1 MFVVE
6 IGILHREKALVHVGF
21 YRRDEALSDIT
32 KDQIISGIYSIVPE
46 IFRDH
51 VLKRLN
57 IAKYTILFNGFEI
70 KSDAHQIHAGSNLP
84 ARSVPAALEPPLAD
98 PGNIV
103 LAYAIVDLMSDNLD
117 KTFLKA
123 VQEKIKQLG
132 DMFVSACGKKEDIE
146 SVDYESFKKNIL
158 VVFKDM
164 LKKPEDRFD
173 DMWPGTPAPKKKRK

>member
-32 KDQIISGIYSIVPE
+32 KDQIISGIYSLIPE

-57 IAKYTILFNGFEI
+57 ILKYTILFNGFDI
-70 KSDAHQIHAGSNLP
+70 TNNVPMNPAGSK
-84 ARSVPAALEPPLAD
+84 PPLGSATPNLSTD
-98 PGNIV
+98 HDKIV

-132 DMFVSACGKKEDIE
+132 DTFVAMHGGEKDIE
-146 SVDYESFKKNIL
+146 SADFGPFKQRIL
-158 VVFKDM
+158 EVFKDM

-173 DMWPGTPAPKKKRK
+173 DMWPGKPARNKKHE

>member
-6 IGILHREKALVHVGF
+6 IGLLHREKSLVHVGF
-21 YRRDEALSDIT
+21 YRQDEALSDGT

-70 KSDAHQIHAGSNLP
+70 KAGVAKDP
-84 ARSVPAALEPPLAD
+84 ARSKPPTGPASRAPLKD
-98 PGNIV
+98 PGRLV
-103 LAYAIVDLMSDNLD
+103 LVYAIVDLMSDNLD

-123 VQEKIKQLG
+123 VQAKITQLG
-132 DMFVSACGKKEDIE
+132 DLFVATIGSLDGIE
-146 SVDYESFKKNIL
+146 IADFEPYKQKIVA
-158 VVFKDM
+158 VFKDM

-173 DMWPGTPAPKKKRK
+173 DMWPGKSMKSKKR

>member
-6 IGILHREKALVHVGF
+6 IGILHREKSLVHVGF
-21 YRRDEALSDIT
+21 YRRNEALSDAT

-70 KSDAHQIHAGSNLP
+70 KPAVIKDL
-84 ARSVPAALEPPLAD
+84 ARSKPPADTASRITSMD
-98 PGNIV
+98 PDRIV
-103 LAYAIVDLMSDNLD
+103 LVYAIVDLMSDKLD

-123 VQEKIKQLG
+123 VQEKIKKLG
-132 DMFVSACGKKEDIE
+132 EMFVAINGDKKDIE
-146 SVDYESFKKNIL
+146 NVDFEPFKHKIIA
-158 VVFKDM
+158 VFTDM

-173 DMWPGTPAPKKKRK
+173 DMWPGSLDKGIKR

>member
-57 IAKYTILFNGFEI
+57 ISKYTILFNGFEI
-70 KSDAHQIHAGSNLP
+70 KHSVPGNEPSAARAATNLP
-84 ARSVPAALEPPLAD
+84 AD
-98 PGNIV
+98 PEKVV
-103 LAYAIVDLMSDNLD
+103 LVYAIVDLMADTID

-132 DMFVSACGKKEDIE
+132 NTFVAMHGGEEDIE
-146 SVDYESFKKNIL
+146 SMDYEPFKRRIL
-158 VVFKDM
+158 EVFKDM

-173 DMWPGTPAPKKKRK
+173 DMWPGIPVKSKKRE

>member
-32 KDQIISGIYSIVPE
+32 KDQIISGVYSIVPE

-57 IAKYTILFNGFEI
+57 IAKYTILFNGF
-70 KSDAHQIHAGSNLP
+70 DVRPNRTGTPGGSTPPAKQATSVLP
-84 ARSVPAALEPPLAD
+84 VDVEKV
-98 PGNIV
+98 V

-117 KTFLKA
+117 KAFLKV
-123 VQEKIKQLG
+123 VQAKIKQLG
-132 DMFVSACGKKEDIE
+132 AIFVAMYGAE
-146 SVDYESFKKNIL
+146 SELESPDFEPFKQQIL
-158 VVFKDM
+158 AVFKDM

-173 DMWPGTPAPKKKRK
+173 DMWPGNPAMSKKRK